1 MLPLISKAII
11 WPSKHG
17 KEERRKELSAEATT
31 KNVVEV
37 TEVEIEA
44 MIDPEERTTEKSVE
58 DKEEED
64 VREEM
69 IEIYV
74 R

>member
-11 WPSKHG
+11 WPSNLG
-17 KEERRKELSAEATT
+17 KEERKKGLSAEGTT
-31 KNVVEV
+31 KNVVEA

-44 MIDPEERTTEKSVE
+44 MIDPEERTTGKSVE

-64 VREEM
+64 AIEM
-69 IEIYV
+69 IEI
-74 R
+74 

>member
-11 WPSKHG
+11 WPSNLG
-17 KEERRKELSAEATT
+17 KEERRKELSVEATT

-44 MIDPEERTTEKSVE
+44 MIDPEEKTTEKSVE

-64 VREEM
+64 IRKEM
-69 IEIYV
+69 IKIYIQ
-74 R
+74 